1 MAQGKQQNF
10 GAPGLIFENL
20 MSALSNCVSL
30 SAVGGGGWVSECS
43 RCANWAGRG
52 TKSARRAEAPFPLIR
67 SAACT
72 TLDARH

>member
-30 SAVGGGGWVSECS
+30 SAVGGGWVSE
-43 RCANWAGRG
+43 CANWAGRG